1 MADGRWDLSS
11 ARGAVERGKEAYLK
25 YEKCA
30 GSGQSSCLQAD
41 NVFEPT
47 QLTPRKGPIG
57 KGSEEP
63 AGLDGAHEI

>member
-41 NVFEPT
+41 NVFKFTRRLRPEMG
-47 QLTPRKGPIG
+47 QLAKGPG
-57 KGSEEP
+57 EV
-63 AGLDGAHEI
+63 